1 MKIGNTSL
9 RHGIILAPMAGYTD
23 RAMRLIAREHGA
35 EYSVTEMVSA
45 KAVTFGDKKTHTL
58 ARIKTD
64 EGPVALQLFGSEPE
78 TVARAADIMQ
88 RGEGDGFAPPVAID
102 INMGCPV
109 NKIFSNGEGSAL
121 MKDPEL
127 IFRIVKA
134 AKENIDIPL
143 TVKIR
148 AGIDSSSINAV
159 ECALAAESAGA
170 CAIAVHGRTRKQLYG
185 GTADLEII
193 KNVKQALHIP
203 VIANGDI
210 VDARSAIN
218 ALSVTGADG
227 IMVGRGAVGNPFI
240 FSEIICAL
248 EGVEWRAP
256 TLAEKKQAALRQI
269 EIAALDKGEYIAVT
283 ESRKQIALYFKS
295 YRGSAA
301 FRRCVNSALTIDEIR
316 RAFDLC
322 EESIG

>member
-45 KAVTFGDKKTHTL
+45 KAVTFGDKKTHSL

-88 RGEGDGFAPPVAID
+88 RGEGDAFAPPVAID

-185 GTADLEII
+185 GAADLEII
-193 KNVKQALHIP
+193 KKVKQA
-203 VIANGDI
+203 
-210 VDARSAIN
+210 
-218 ALSVTGADG
+218 
-227 IMVGRGAVGNPFI
+227 
-240 FSEIICAL
+240 
-248 EGVEWRAP
+248 
-256 TLAEKKQAALRQI
+256 
-269 EIAALDKGEYIAVT
+269 
-283 ESRKQIALYFKS
+283 
-295 YRGSAA
+295 
-301 FRRCVNSALTIDEIR
+301 
-316 RAFDLC
+316 
-322 EESIG
+322 